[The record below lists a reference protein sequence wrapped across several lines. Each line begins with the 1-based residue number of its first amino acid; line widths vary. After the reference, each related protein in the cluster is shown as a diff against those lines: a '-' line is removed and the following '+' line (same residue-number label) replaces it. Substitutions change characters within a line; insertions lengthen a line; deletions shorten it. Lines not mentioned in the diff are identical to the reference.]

1 MFNCNFTGTYLRP
14 GNAQLITMC
23 KQKEVELDCA
33 YLIRW
38 TSLRNS
44 CKGILESQAFQYFFQ
59 GCRDRTLL
67 RHRLLRKNPKTLAA
81 LMAIADEYATVDAG
95 MSQPLQLDETGRVI
109 TDEPTARRSRTEMQD
124 GGRSTRRDPDAS
136 GKSWRICGA
145 YCLLQS
151 KGI

>member
-1 MFNCNFTGTYLRP
+1 MAVNIAGGNKRVAMRYVPLMLQGSARTWLNNLPPESINSWLDFEEVFNCNFTGTYLRP

-67 RHRLLRKNPKTLAA
+67 RHRILRKKTKDPSG
-81 LMAIADEYATVDAG
+81 I
-95 MSQPLQLDETGRVI
+95 
-109 TDEPTARRSRTEMQD
+109 D
-124 GGRSTRRDPDAS
+124 GHR
-136 GKSWRICGA
+136 
-145 YCLLQS
+145 
-151 KGI
+151 